1 MKVNISNH
9 TIGEIEEYTEELKQ
23 NGIEWDI
30 NNQVL
35 EVIGW
40 TSSYPIMD

>member
-1 MKVNISNH
+1 MKVNISKN
-9 TIGEIEEYTEELKQ
+9 TIWEIEEYTEELKE

-30 NNQVL
+30 NKQVL

-40 TSSYPIMD
+40 TSSYPITD

>member
-9 TIGEIEEYTEELKQ
+9 TIGEIEEYTEELRQ
-23 NGIEWDI
+23 NNI
-30 NNQVL
+30 NWTVDNQVL

-40 TSSYPIMD
+40 TSSYPITD